1 MRSVEKYFL
10 KDETL
15 LRVRHAIPTPKWG
28 MYSKHPHGRGSIG
41 VGFSSISHPSS
52 PTSTQRQPLQF
63 RTPREWRRRRVPKV
77 HKREFI
83 WCTIIHGWI
92 CYTHTHTMLCVDALR
107 NGINGPEP
115 TSPLKKRTR
124 MTHDSALGLASLAYY
139 IYNNGHDGRAIRGT
153 YYGIQQ
159 NDVCCRH
166 FIFVS
171 LFFLFSPF
179 TLKRHA
185 GKHRT

>member
-1 MRSVEKYFL
+1 VKKNKSSKSPQKRIYL
-10 KDETL
+10 
-15 LRVRHAIPTPKWG
+15 
-28 MYSKHPHGRGSIG
+28 MYYY
-41 VGFSSISHPSS
+41 
-52 PTSTQRQPLQF
+52 
-63 RTPREWRRRRVPKV
+63 PRLDML
-77 HKREFI
+77 
-83 WCTIIHGWI
+83 
-92 CYTHTHTMLCVDALR
+92 YTHTMLCVDALR

-124 MTHDSALGLASLAYY
+124 MTHDSASGLASLAYY

-166 FIFVS
+166 FYFCIG
-171 LFFLFSPF
+171 FFLFSPF